1 MNPHNMKKNGDR
13 PNKQTYTIE
22 IQYTIIITIV
32 AGPPSIMIKRE
43 IKAPMMVVSIIP
55 FSGIHLLGAA
65 KVWLVK

>member
-1 MNPHNMKKNGDR
+1 MNPHNMEKNGDR

-43 IKAPMMVVSIIP
+43 IKAPYDGCLNY
-55 FSGIHLLGAA
+55 FLCGWHA
-65 KVWLVK
+65 KRKVN